1 MTGTSKISRE
11 LLAQACDLSNSGIT
25 IADARKKHQPL
36 IYVNAG
42 FERLTGY
49 RAAELLGKNCHF
61 LQGADTGQAEISVL
75 QEALLNGKDCKVTLR
90 NYRKDGSMFWNELS
104 ITAVTDATG
113 NVTHFIGIQ
122 QDITAHILLEQHLQ
136 QSRQDTPTLN
146 RQART
151 LLPAEP
157 QSSISQHFDSR
168 FSVMLQTAQRTRNP
182 LAVLRIVPDQF
193 QAFRDKYGGQAGD
206 ACLRMVGERIAKTY
220 ARASDCVARYD
231 ENGEENGFAVVSMGA
246 SVEGLQQHAEKLR
259 AQLRA
264 LNIPHHASPEGVL
277 TACIGSITLI
287 PQRDTTASNLLEAA
301 GKALARAQQRGNDC
315 EAFV

>member
-1 MTGTSKISRE
+1 MTGTSKISRD
-11 LLAQACDLSNSGIT
+11 LLAQACDLLNSGIT
-25 IADARKKHQPL
+25 IADAHKKHQPL

-49 RAAELLGKNCHF
+49 SAAELLGKNCHF
-61 LQGADTGQAEISVL
+61 LQGTDTGQAEISVL
-75 QEALLNGKDCKVTLR
+75 QEALLNGKDCTVTLR

-104 ITAVTDATG
+104 ITAVADATG

-122 QDITAHILLEQHLQ
+122 QDITARILLEQHLN
-136 QSRQDTPTLN
+136 QSTLDKRSLD
-146 RQART
+146 RQAHT
-151 LLPAEP
+151 LLPIEP
-157 QSSISQHFDSR
+157 QNGLSEHFGSR
-168 FSVMLQTAQRTRNP
+168 FSGMLQTAQRTHSP
-182 LAVLRIVPDQF
+182 LSVLRVVPDQF
-193 QAFRDKYGGQAGD
+193 QAFRKKYGQQAGE

-220 ARASDCVARYD
+220 ARASDCVARYE
-231 ENGEENGFAVVSMGA
+231 ENGEEDGFAVVSMGA

-277 TACIGSITLI
+277 TACIGGITLI
-287 PQRDTTASNLLEAA
+287 PQRETTAHNLLEAA

-315 EAFV
+315 EAFA